1 VSDAERPHGTS
12 FKVLKRRDFAVFWS
26 AAFVSN
32 TGSWTPEQQSELY
45 RLDFK
50 ALVKGDA
57 AASAKLNLVDPAVH
71 PLQRVA
77 AMYDDLEAWHRSAG
91 RREAALNAR
100 MERLETLRAACL
112 QTDMARAHAKAH
124 PGAPGAITSL
134 RLADDIL
141 AEARAR
147 LPVQAIGGVDMSA
160 LNAELGAA
168 DTALA
173 FARRQFNETVLAYNH
188 AIRQIPTRLI
198 AAIFGFAPA
207 GTL

>member
-1 VSDAERPHGTS
+1 MGWQVGIWIVVA
-12 FKVLKRRDFAVFWS
+12 VAVFWTVG
-26 AAFVSN
+26 AYNRLVSLRN
-32 TGSWTPEQQSELY
+32 
-45 RLDFK
+45 
-50 ALVKGDA
+50 ALVRSFDPVDQQFSARHALLERQIDA
-57 AASAKLNLVDPAVH
+57 VGPVLSNAA
-71 PLQRVA
+71 
-77 AMYDDLEAWHRSAG
+77 
-91 RREAALNAR
+91 
-100 MERLETLRAACL
+100 ERLETLRAACL

-141 AEARAR
+141 GEARAR

-160 LNAELGAA
+160 LNAELVAA

-173 FARRQFNETVLAYNH
+173 FARRQFNETVLAYNR

>member
-1 VSDAERPHGTS
+1 MGWQVGLWIVVA
-12 FKVLKRRDFAVFWS
+12 VAVFWTVGAYNRLVSLRNALVRSFDPVDQQFS
-26 AAFVSN
+26 ARHALL
-32 TGSWTPEQQSELY
+32 ERQSEAIGAVLST
-45 RLDFK
+45 
-50 ALVKGDA
+50 A
-57 AASAKLNLVDPAVH
+57 A
-71 PLQRVA
+71 
-77 AMYDDLEAWHRSAG
+77 
-91 RREAALNAR
+91 
-100 MERLETLRAACL
+100 ERLETLRAACL

>member
-1 VSDAERPHGTS
+1 MGWQVGIWIVVA
-12 FKVLKRRDFAVFWS
+12 VAVFWTVG
-26 AAFVSN
+26 AYNRLVSLRN
-32 TGSWTPEQQSELY
+32 
-45 RLDFK
+45 
-50 ALVKGDA
+50 ALVRSFDPVDQHFSARHALLERQIEAVGAVLSNA
-57 AASAKLNLVDPAVH
+57 A
-71 PLQRVA
+71 
-77 AMYDDLEAWHRSAG
+77 
-91 RREAALNAR
+91 
-100 MERLETLRAACL
+100 ERLETLRAACL

-141 AEARAR
+141 GEARSR

-160 LNAELGAA
+160 LNAELAAA

-173 FARRQFNETVLAYNH
+173 FARRQFNETVLAYNR